1 MFLKNK
7 LKKEENILEFINFQ
21 QFYFMFKSNDQYL
34 YTQYFYNNDNIDW
47 SLFLYD
53 HDNTI
58 QRRNIEFLNIFKTEI
73 NERRKYFGTH
83 QH

>member
-1 MFLKNK
+1 
-7 LKKEENILEFINFQ
+7 
-21 QFYFMFKSNDQYL
+21 MFKSNDQYL

-58 QRRNIEFLNIFKTEI
+58 QRRYIESLNIFKNEI